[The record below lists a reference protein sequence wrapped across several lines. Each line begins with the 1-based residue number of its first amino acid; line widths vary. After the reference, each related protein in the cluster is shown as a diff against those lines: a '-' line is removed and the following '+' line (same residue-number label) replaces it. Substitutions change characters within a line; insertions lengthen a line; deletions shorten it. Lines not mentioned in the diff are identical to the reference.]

1 VLARALSGGNQQ
13 KLIVGRE
20 MSSEPTLLIA
30 AHPTRGVDVGA
41 QAAIWSH
48 IKDARR
54 KGLAVLLIS
63 ADLDELIGLSDRI
76 EVILR
81 GRLVGSFDPN
91 DVTPDRSRGGQV
103 TKARLTSLGLG
114 IASAALALLAAFVIT
129 SLVLL
134 AAGDPVGDVWGQLL
148 SWPEMRNWANI
159 INNASVLYLSAL
171 AVAVGFRMNLFNI
184 GVDGQYRVA
193 AFTAAVVAGEA
204 WLPGYLNTA
213 LAIVCAMAVGAIWA
227 GIAGVLRAT
236 RGVSEVI
243 STIMLNFIATG
254 LVAYL
259 LRELAVREEGSNQLG
274 TKEIPEGS
282 RIGGIP
288 FGDFEIY
295 GFVVIAVLAGLA
307 FWFVLN
313 RTRFGFDLR
322 ATGRSTTAAVA
333 SGIDVKRM
341 TIAAMMIS
349 GAVAGLVG
357 LPILFGDSYTYGS
370 TFQSGLGFA
379 GIAIALLGRNHPVG
393 IAFGAL
399 LFAYLDEQSNPLQI
413 LVGVSPDIVA
423 ITQGVIVLTVVI
435 SYEVVRRYGVRLEQR
450 EVARALASPRTD
462 QHEEANA

>member
-1 VLARALSGGNQQ
+1 MRTPGPDVLARALSGGNQQ

-20 MSSEPTLLIA
+20 MSSEPMLLIA

-41 QAAIWSH
+41 QAAIWEH

-81 GRLVGSFDPN
+81 GKLVGTFDPD
-91 DVTPDRSRGGQV
+91 DVTPRAARLRDDRSGGRPV
-103 TKARLTSLGLG
+103 TKARLTRLGLG
-114 IASAALALLAAFVIT
+114 LAAAALALLAAFAIT
-129 SLVLL
+129 SLVLI
-134 AAGDPVGDVWGQLL
+134 AAGDPVGEVWGQLL
-148 SWPEMRNWANI
+148 SWPETRNWANI
-159 INNASVLYLSAL
+159 INNATVLYLSGL

-243 STIMLNFIATG
+243 STIMLNAIATS

-259 LRELAVREEGSNQLG
+259 LREVAVREEGSNDIG

-282 RIGGIP
+282 RIP
-288 FGDFEIY
+288 SFEH
-295 GFVVIAVLAGLA
+295 
-307 FWFVLN
+307 
-313 RTRFGFDLR
+313 R
-322 ATGRSTTAAVA
+322 
-333 SGIDVKRM
+333 
-341 TIAAMMIS
+341 
-349 GAVAGLVG
+349 
-357 LPILFGDSYTYGS
+357 
-370 TFQSGLGFA
+370 
-379 GIAIALLGRNHPVG
+379 
-393 IAFGAL
+393 
-399 LFAYLDEQSNPLQI
+399 
-413 LVGVSPDIVA
+413 
-423 ITQGVIVLTVVI
+423 
-435 SYEVVRRYGVRLEQR
+435 
-450 EVARALASPRTD
+450 
-462 QHEEANA
+462 